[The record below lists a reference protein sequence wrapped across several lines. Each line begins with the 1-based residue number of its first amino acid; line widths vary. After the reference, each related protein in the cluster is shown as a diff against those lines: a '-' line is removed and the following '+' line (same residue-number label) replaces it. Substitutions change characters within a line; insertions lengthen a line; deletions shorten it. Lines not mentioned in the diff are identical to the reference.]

1 MPMLNTPQGKTE
13 NRKMFVSDED
23 LMMKCRKGDMSAF
36 ELLVRRYQHPLINY
50 IHRSIN
56 DYHRAEDLS
65 QETFLRVFKNA
76 SRYEPTASFKSWLY
90 TIATNLCRNE
100 VRNRA
105 RRNTCSFEDLV
116 EENEDIYHT
125 DIMRDTRY
133 MPDVILEKKEQRQII
148 QKALAQLPENQRL
161 ALTLVTYQDL
171 RYKEVADILNC
182 SVGAVKALIHRARQ
196 KMKKLL
202 IKAGVRGS
210 VNAKI

>member
-1 MPMLNTPQGKTE
+1 
-13 NRKMFVSDED
+13 MFVSDED
-23 LMMKCRKGDMSAF
+23 LMMKCRKGDLSAF
-36 ELLVRRYQHPLINY
+36 ELLVRRYQDPLINY

-105 RRNTCSFEDLV
+105 RRNTYFFEDLV

-125 DIMRDTRY
+125 DILRDTRY
-133 MPDVILEKKEQRQII
+133 MPEVILKKKEQRQII

-171 RYKEVADILNC
+171 CYEEVAEILKC

-202 IKAGVRGS
+202 IKAGLGES